1 MAAGMSFSE
10 FIQFP
15 QKCISFS
22 EKLFK
27 IQFAWKMSYL
37 LFSCK
42 KRMTHSKIPAAD
54 AQTEPDNDNL
64 DLF

>member
-1 MAAGMSFSE
+1 MAAGMSFYE

-27 IQFAWKMSYL
+27 IQFAWKICYSQ
-37 LFSCK
+37 CK

-54 AQTEPDNDNL
+54 VQTEPDNDNL
-64 DLF
+64 DLC